1 MINLA
6 SVGSIVS
13 DFMGSP
19 YFVEVQYDAN
29 AKGWKAFTQ
38 SVRSLT
44 STLRTLGG
52 LLGEQSSGGERVL
65 VLDSVEYVNFRSTST
80 VTSYPVETGIN
91 VTDYK
96 YMQPDVIE
104 MKGYIKRSSLTGSLV
119 QDGVSA
125 IASKMFDVEV
135 RGGIDKLRDN
145 LKYYKSNMSK
155 LNIST
160 KTQIYKNFTLEAF
173 EIPENF
179 DNYGLL
185 EVTMTFKQ
193 IVDPVG
199 VKATL
204 PSFASTL
211 SAGITRVIG
220 LG

>member
-6 SVGSIVS
+6 SVGSIIN
-13 DFMGSP
+13 DFLGSP
-19 YFVEVQYDAN
+19 YFVEVQYDAK
-29 AKGWKAFTQ
+29 AEGWKAFTQ
-38 SVRSLT
+38 SLRST
-44 STLRTLGG
+44 ISTIRTLGG

-65 VLDSVEYVNFRSTST
+65 ELDSVEYVNFRSTST

-104 MKGYIKRSSLTGSLV
+104 MKGYIKRSSLLGTGVQVGASL
-119 QDGVSA
+119 
-125 IASKMFDVEV
+125 IADKLGIELK
-135 RGGIDKLRDN
+135 GGIEKLRDN

-193 IVDPVG
+193 IIDPVG
-199 VKATL
+199 VKSTM
-204 PSFASTL
+204 PSFANTL

>member
-1 MINLA
+1 M
-6 SVGSIVS
+6 
-13 DFMGSP
+13 
-19 YFVEVQYDAN
+19 
-29 AKGWKAFTQ
+29 
-38 SVRSLT
+38 
-44 STLRTLGG
+44 
-52 LLGEQSSGGERVL
+52 
-65 VLDSVEYVNFRSTST
+65 
-80 VTSYPVETGIN
+80 
-91 VTDYK
+91 
-96 YMQPDVIE
+96 
-104 MKGYIKRSSLTGSLV
+104 
-119 QDGVSA
+119 SA

-211 SAGITRVIG
+211 SAGVTRVIG